1 MKNFAHRGF
10 SGAYPENTM
19 IAFQKALEAGAD
31 GIEMDVQLTKD
42 GQLVVIHDERVN
54 RTTNGTGFVRDFTLD
69 ELKQLDASYLYKDK
83 TGVVAIPTFDE
94 YCNWVKDTPLVT
106 NVELKTGVYPYPGI
120 EEKVWAMLQQ
130 YHLEDKVIISSFNHY
145 SILHMKKIAPNVKY
159 GLLTETWLVNP
170 GAYTKALGVACYH
183 PYYGSLTDDVI
194 DELQAQGIE
203 INTFT
208 VNDENAVKRLLAK
221 KIDIVIGNF
230 PDMVGRVLK
239 GEA

>member
-1 MKNFAHRGF
+1 M
-10 SGAYPENTM
+10 
-19 IAFQKALEAGAD
+19 
-31 GIEMDVQLTKD
+31 
-42 GQLVVIHDERVN
+42 
-54 RTTNGTGFVRDFTLD
+54 
-69 ELKQLDASYLYKDK
+69 
-83 TGVVAIPTFDE
+83 
-94 YCNWVKDTPLVT
+94 T

-208 VNDENAVKRLLAK
+208 VNDEDAVKRLLAK

>member
-1 MKNFAHRGF
+1 
-10 SGAYPENTM
+10 M

-42 GQLVVIHDERVN
+42 GQLVVIHDERVD

-69 ELKQLDASYLYKDK
+69 ELKQLNASYLYKDK

-208 VNDENAVKRLLAK
+208 VNDEDAVKRLLAK